1 MTVSYPRIDL
11 NVMTSYVF
19 MVFLLKV
26 VPAIDILKR

>member
-11 NVMTSYVF
+11 NVMTPYVF